1 MAKRRLPARGLD
13 SFRRTPARRYDL
25 PPQEETRAEHAS
37 RFRKRY
43 FDIPVIRPGVDRTLM
58 TLLCAAML
66 LTLCNASAPMGD
78 VPDVQTRF
86 ADWAQIQNE
95 KTVKTLPGPTPDPGS
110 ELCQALAVDTQ
121 D

>member
-25 PPQEETRAEHAS
+25 PPQKETRAEHAS

-86 ADWAQIQNE
+86 ADWA
-95 KTVKTLPGPTPDPGS
+95 
-110 ELCQALAVDTQ
+110 
-121 D
+121 

>member
-43 FDIPVIRPGVDRTLM
+43 FDIPKQIGHAFGLK
-58 TLLCAAML
+58 LC
-66 LTLCNASAPMGD
+66 
-78 VPDVQTRF
+78 R
-86 ADWAQIQNE
+86 E
-95 KTVKTLPGPTPDPGS
+95 RTVK
-110 ELCQALAVDTQ
+110 LCSQIYFL
-121 D
+121 